1 MIARHRPSASAPFAA
16 AARSASVTLTSD
28 GGALVLRSTP
38 HALRATLALLA
49 YRPAADWR
57 SLPRVNET
65 QEIVVVARARSDAI
79 KAAARDANERS
90 RTTTS
95 TAKSRA
101 RALSSSAAR
110 GVRRMQP

>member
-16 AARSASVTLTSD
+16 AACSASATSTSD

-49 YRPAADWR
+49 YGLAADWR

-95 TAKSRA
+95 TAKS
-101 RALSSSAAR
+101 
-110 GVRRMQP
+110 